1 MDTESIAESSMS
13 EKIQTIH
20 SLFSTNDTT
29 KSVQTDL
36 SFDIND
42 NMLIVQNNL
51 LDSKSLSNS
60 NKSLASSTT
69 SINKLTDNKVNMHKR
84 KASIPTSVSLVKK
97 G

>member
-13 EKIQTIH
+13 EKIQIIH
-20 SLFSTNDTT
+20 RLFSTTDTT

-36 SFDIND
+36 SFD

-69 SINKLTDNKVNMHKR
+69 SINKLNDNKVNMHKR
-84 KASIPTSVSLVKK
+84 KASIPTPVSVVKK